1 MKEVS
6 PNTVSRGVSLRSSF
20 TLSIS
25 IGDCR
30 EVEVPA
36 HAELISSQ
44 NPGPVSP
51 EYENVAVPCAERV
64 ACAGKVKLKHN
75 MYPTMPATQI

>member
-1 MKEVS
+1 M
-6 PNTVSRGVSLRSSF
+6 
-20 TLSIS
+20 S

-30 EVEVPA
+30 EVELAA

-51 EYENVAVPCAERV
+51 EYENVAVPCADRV
-64 ACAGKVKLKHN
+64 ACADIIKLKHD
-75 MYPTMPATQI
+75 MYATMPRRDIWLNLI